1 MDAPILDPA
10 CGAGVFLVAAI
21 DRLAGAFVRDGR
33 ALRDRLNVRSLRDVT
48 EQTAALRAAIREQI
62 RKSRPS
68 VVVLMLC
75 SKVEAERYRD
85 GAEAFVDRVFFEE
98 EIEECLEFLR
108 IAAQSD

>member
-1 MDAPILDPA
+1 
-10 CGAGVFLVAAI
+10 
-21 DRLAGAFVRDGR
+21 
-33 ALRDRLNVRSLRDVT
+33 
-48 EQTAALRAAIREQI
+48 
-62 RKSRPS
+62 
-68 VVVLMLC
+68 MLC